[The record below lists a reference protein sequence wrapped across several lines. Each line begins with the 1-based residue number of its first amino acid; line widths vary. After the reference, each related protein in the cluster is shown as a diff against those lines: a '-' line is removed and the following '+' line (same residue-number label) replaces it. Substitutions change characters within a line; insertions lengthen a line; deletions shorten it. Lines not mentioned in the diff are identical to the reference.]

1 MKYCPCCKIKKEY
14 NKFNKNKAR
23 RDGVDVYCIL
33 CRKEKQKCKQEQK
46 KQKRLKD
53 QFIHGETWKDI
64 TEFNGYECSTEGR
77 IRNKTTYKL
86 LNPSIQ
92 CSGYAVSSIRGKN
105 IRFHRIITQTFL
117 PNFQDKPTV
126 EHKDDNKLNN
136 RLYNLK
142 WATFKEQQQYVK
154 DKKSRNSQLGV
165 KIGTNDMTNLEGE
178 SWKIITEYPEYEI
191 SNIGRIKYPIRK
203 GTKPYKK
210 RITYGGSSSD
220 GYKTFELR
228 NINGKKKIAIHRL
241 VAKEFV
247 SNPNNYVIVNHKDGD
262 KKNNNFKNLEF
273 CTRSH
278 NTQHAYDNDLIS
290 GKRKIYQLDINNNII
305 KEWDTIKDAYEK
317 LKLSRTAINSVL
329 SGRNKT
335 SGGYYWCYKEEYDK
349 SKKKFN
355 MYDTNKI
362 KIKQFDRETNK
373 LIKIWNSTSEAA
385 EFIAKENKSSFKAI
399 KSNISQCIR
408 KKRNSCQGFKW
419 EYC

>member
-14 NKFNKNKAR
+14 NHFNKNKAR
-23 RDGVDVYCIL
+23 HDGVDVYCIV
-33 CRKEKQKCKQEQK
+33 CRKEKQKYKQEQK

-53 QFIHGETWKDI
+53 QFIDGEIWKDI

-77 IRNKTTYKL
+77 IRNKTTCKL
-86 LNPSIQ
+86 LKPSKC
-92 CSGYAVSSIRGKN
+92 CSGYAVSN
-105 IRFHRIITQTFL
+105 IRSKNLKFHRIIAQTFL
-117 PNFQDKPTV
+117 PNFEDKDTV

-136 RLYNLK
+136 RVYNLK
-142 WATFKEQQQYVK
+142 WATPKEQQQYVK
-154 DKKSRNSQLGV
+154 DKKSRQSQPGV
-165 KIGTNDMTNLEGE
+165 KIGTNVLNNLKDEIWKNITN
-178 SWKIITEYPEYEI
+178 YPEYEV
-191 SNIGRIKYPIRK
+191 SNMGRIKYPIRK
-203 GTKPYKK
+203 SIKPYKM

-228 NINGKKKIAIHRL
+228 NSNGKKKIAIHRL
-241 VAKEFV
+241 VAQEFV
-247 SNPNNYVIVNHKDGD
+247 SNPDNYVIVNHKDGD
-262 KKNNNFKNLEF
+262 KKNNQFENLEW
-273 CTRSH
+273 CSKSQ

-335 SGGYYWCYKEEYDK
+335 SGGYYWCYKEEYDN
-349 SKKKFN
+349 SKKNFT

-362 KIKQFDRETNK
+362 KIRQLHKETNE
-373 LIKIWNSTSEAA
+373 LIKIWISTSEAA
-385 EFIAKENKSSFKAI
+385 EFIAKENKSSIKAI

-408 KKRNSCQGFKW
+408 RKRNSCQGFKW